1 MSEIDQSIVSHRG
14 RTVRSVIRHRTMSH
28 EREISE
34 HHDTEIAQHEECN
47 TNSHPLHSDQ
57 HLVLFES
64 VCVCCVGVSWSE

>member
-14 RTVRSVIRHRTMSH
+14 RTVRSVICHSTMSH

-47 TNSHPLHSDQ
+47 ANSHPLHSDQ
-57 HLVLFES
+57 HLYC
-64 VCVCCVGVSWSE
+64 VCVSIEELCWSE